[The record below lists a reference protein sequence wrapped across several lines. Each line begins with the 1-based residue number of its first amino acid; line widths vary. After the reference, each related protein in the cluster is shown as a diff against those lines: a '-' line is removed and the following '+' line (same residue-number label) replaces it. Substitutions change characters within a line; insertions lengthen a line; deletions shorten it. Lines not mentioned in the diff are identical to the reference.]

1 MAKVGRPK
9 LVENMEPWELS
20 EHKRAQAV
28 KQLTPEQVKAI
39 SETREA
45 LREFMEE
52 WSESFDIHDP
62 DVPRKLQTAFWHLHN
77 CFPQD

>member
-9 LVENMEPWELS
+9 LVENMEPWELA
-20 EHKRAQAV
+20 ERNRIEAA
-28 KQLTPEQVKAI
+28 KQLTPEQAKAI

-45 LREFMEE
+45 LREFMEQ
-52 WSESFDIHDP
+52 WSESFDIYDP

-77 CFPQD
+77 YFPQN

>member
-62 DVPRKLQTAFWHLHN
+62 DVPRKLQTAFYRMHN
-77 CFPQD
+77 SFPQH

>member
-9 LVENMEPWELS
+9 LVENMEPWELA
-20 EHKRAQAV
+20 EHNRREAV
-28 KQLTPEQVKAI
+28 KQLTPEQTKAI
-39 SETREA
+39 TETQEA
-45 LREFMEE
+45 LSDFVEQWTEN
-52 WSESFDIHDP
+52 FDICDP